1 MKHAPTCLSCL
12 LLAALLPVATAATE
26 AKPKSENVTSDEEDC
41 SFPTAA
47 VFDLAGGCAT
57 YS

>member
-12 LLAALLPVATAATE
+12 LLAALLPVATAAAE
-26 AKPKSENVTSDEEDC
+26 AKPKSENVTSLEKNC

-47 VFDLAGGCAT
+47 VFDRSGGRAT

>member
-1 MKHAPTCLSCL
+1 MKHAPSCLSCL

-41 SFPTAA
+41 SFTTAA

-57 YS
+57 Y